1 MLADAVTPALVE
13 SKPAA
18 SALKR
23 YRRAL
28 RTQIIPHSVQ
38 SAPYSRGRGLTAM
51 DRFVL
56 RRAARDE
63 DVRRYLIGYI
73 SRNLS
78 PLDLMGPRGTLTL
91 LRG

>member
-1 MLADAVTPALVE
+1 
-13 SKPAA
+13 
-18 SALKR
+18 
-23 YRRAL
+23 
-28 RTQIIPHSVQ
+28 
-38 SAPYSRGRGLTAM
+38 M